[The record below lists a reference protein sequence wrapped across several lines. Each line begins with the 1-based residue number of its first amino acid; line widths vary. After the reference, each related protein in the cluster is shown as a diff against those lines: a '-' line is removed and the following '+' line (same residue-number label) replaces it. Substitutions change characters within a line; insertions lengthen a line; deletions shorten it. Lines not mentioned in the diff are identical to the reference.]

1 MEIKQILQPKYFLIG
16 FGVLFLAAGSYNY
29 IDAENAADTAY
40 PDTSTDR
47 DVFYEQTF
55 GAFSIG
61 LASLALVTGIFV
73 QGRELSILA
82 IAASVSMLVVFSL
95 HYSAGEVVDYGYNDP
110 VLFGILASL
119 LVLLGASGYIHLEDE

>member
-16 FGVLFLAAGSYNY
+16 FGVLFLIAGTYNFV
-29 IDAENAADTAY
+29 DAENAAETAY

-61 LASLALVTGIFV
+61 LASLSLVTGIFV
-73 QGRELSILA
+73 KGRELSIMA
-82 IAASVSMLVVFSL
+82 MAASGSMLVVFSL
-95 HYSAGEVVDYGYNDP
+95 HYTSGEVVDYGYNDP
-110 VLFGILASL
+110 VLFGVLDSL
-119 LVLLGASGYIHLEDE
+119 LALQAVSGYIHLEDE